1 MIRYL
6 MSKTCTLALS
16 RYLALWCTFPTMGL
30 VFLPNSLPSIFNL
43 SRMPSI
49 INPLNIIASESKT
62 STCPQE
68 IQSLTTLMLRDLPG
82 YANRAMQRS
91 RRLGLESSNSYVV
104 VAGNP
109 DFNPINTDL
118 NPRLGNGTPGDNPP
132 QHFSERQL
140 QQVFF
145 TTLNREYQGSR
156 LVEVQEFHRLFLVQ
170 TSQGWQLA
178 LMYSR
183 TGSTGSPSPQSVTPV
198 RESLN
203 SAVGQA
209 VSTWLR
215 DCQAGTLRN
224 YE

>member
-1 MIRYL
+1 M
-6 MSKTCTLALS
+6 
-16 RYLALWCTFPTMGL
+16 
-30 VFLPNSLPSIFNL
+30 
-43 SRMPSI
+43 
-49 INPLNIIASESKT
+49 ASAPKNF
-62 STCPQE
+62 TCPQD
-68 IQSLTTLMLRDLPG
+68 IQSLTNLMLRDLPG
-82 YANRAMQRS
+82 YANRVMQRS
-91 RRLGLESSNSYVV
+91 IRLNSSGLSSYVF

-118 NPRLGNGTPGDNPP
+118 SPQSEATQRLDD
-132 QHFSERQL
+132 RQL

-145 TTLNREYQGSR
+145 TTLNREYQGGR
-156 LVEVQEFHRLFLVQ
+156 ILEVQEFHRLFLVQ

-183 TGSTGSPSPQSVTPV
+183 SGSISSPSQALTPV
-198 RESLN
+198 RESIN

-224 YE
+224 SEKL

>member
-1 MIRYL
+1 
-6 MSKTCTLALS
+6 MSQTWVMVMGSVLSWYVALGSAPPAVALA
-16 RYLALWCTFPTMGL
+16 AFPNISSML
-30 VFLPNSLPSIFNL
+30 NL
-43 SRMPSI
+43 SPAVSAPK
-49 INPLNIIASESKT
+49 NF
-62 STCPQE
+62 TCPQD
-68 IQSLTTLMLRDLPG
+68 IQSLTNLMLRDLPG
-82 YANRAMQRS
+82 YANRVMQRS
-91 RRLGLESSNSYVV
+91 IRLNSGGLSSYVF

-118 NPRLGNGTPGDNPP
+118 SPQLGNRTQSNQNNQSNQSDTATQRLND
-132 QHFSERQL
+132 RQL

-145 TTLNREYQGSR
+145 TTLNREYQGGR
-156 LVEVQEFHRLFLVQ
+156 ILEVQEFHRLFLVQ

-183 TGSTGSPSPQSVTPV
+183 SSIGSPSLQTLTPV

-215 DCQAGTLRN
+215 DCQAGTLRSL
-224 YE
+224 

>member
-1 MIRYL
+1 
-6 MSKTCTLALS
+6 MSQAWVKVIGSVLSWPVALGFTPPTV
-16 RYLALWCTFPTMGL
+16 AVVAFPNISSM
-30 VFLPNSLPSIFNL
+30 
-43 SRMPSI
+43 
-49 INPLNIIASESKT
+49 LNRATAIAAPKN
-62 STCPQE
+62 STCPQD

-82 YANRAMQRS
+82 YANRVMQRS
-91 RRLGLESSNSYVV
+91 IRLNSGGLSSYVV

-118 NPRLGNGTPGDNPP
+118 IPQSEATQRPRN
-132 QHFSERQL
+132 QQL

-145 TTLNREYQGSR
+145 TTLNREYQGGR
-156 LVEVQEFHRLFLVQ
+156 ITEVQQFHRLFLVQ

-183 TGSTGSPSPQSVTPV
+183 SGSSGSQSSQALTPV
-198 RESLN
+198 RESIN

-224 YE
+224 SEKS